1 VISTLR
7 GTIAAKSPTDVV
19 VDVQGV
25 GYGVS
30 VPLSTSE
37 AIGPP
42 GAQVTLHTHLHV
54 REDALQLFGF
64 ATPEEREMFLL
75 LIGVNGIGPRLA
87 LGVLSGIGA
96 GDLRRHLA
104 QGNAAALTA
113 APGIGRKLAER
124 LVLELRGKAGRA
136 AAGGLVPD
144 TTGDPA
150 AAMRNEA
157 LLALLSLGYSRPG
170 AEKALQDALRD
181 EPPETRTVER
191 LLKSALR
198 RMTQ

>member
-1 VISTLR
+1 MISILR

-42 GAQVTLHTHLHV
+42 GAPVTLHTHLHV

-64 ATPEEREMFLL
+64 ATPDEREMFLL

-104 QGNAAALTA
+104 QGNAAALTT

-144 TTGDPA
+144 TPDDPA
-150 AAMRNEA
+150 TGVRNEA

-170 AEKALQDALRD
+170 AEKALLDALRD